1 MSDRSKSVLRIEK
14 VLREGWKTAKAN
26 LGFLIGL
33 IFIIGAITIALSA
46 VVGAVENQVFILF
59 WNVVSMIVSLWLS
72 LGAIRILLDL
82 VYDKEVQFKALFS
95 QGHHLL
101 NFLVAA
107 ILYNLIVL
115 GGLILLIVP
124 GIIWGIKF
132 QFFSYFI
139 VDEGMGVM
147 DSLRASSQITAGDKW
162 NLFLLGLSIFVI
174 NFIGMLLL
182 LVGLLVT
189 YPLTL
194 LALAYAY
201 THLKKA
207 KFKKQA
213 SDSPAS
219 A

>member
-1 MSDRSKSVLRIEK
+1 MPDKSKSVLGVEK
-14 VLREGWKTAKAN
+14 VIRKGWKTTKAN

-33 IFIIGAITIALSA
+33 IVVISAINITLSA
-46 VVGAVENQVFILF
+46 VVEMVENEVFIVF
-59 WNVVSMIVSLWLS
+59 WNVVSIVVSLWLS

-82 VYDKEVQFKALFS
+82 VYNKQPRFKTLFS
-95 QGHHLL
+95 QGQHLL

-107 ILYNLIVL
+107 IVYNLIIL

-124 GIIWGIKF
+124 GIIWAIKF

-147 DSLRASSQITAGDKW
+147 DSLRASAQITSGDKW
-162 NLFLLGLSIFVI
+162 NLFLLGVSIFVI

-189 YPLTL
+189 YPLTM

-201 THLKKA
+201 ILLKGS
-207 KFKKQA
+207 KFKKQVPESSTA
-213 SDSPAS
+213 A
-219 A
+219 